1 MVAPLAPATPPA
13 PPAAPSSSAVSVP
26 ASARRRIMDEA
37 GVLFVRDGYEAT
49 SMRDIAAAVG
59 IKAGSLYHHFSSK
72 DELLV
77 AILHAGIDVM
87 EAAFDQAAR
96 DSAGLGAPERIA
108 HHVRAHLSALFEN
121 GPYTATH
128 VTTFRTAPAAVRR
141 DVVRRRDAYEE
152 RWTGLLV
159 ELRDGGAVRAD
170 ANVAV
175 ARLALLGAMNASV
188 EWFDPDR
195 GSLDDLAAEL
205 ARLSWSGVGA

>member
-1 MVAPLAPATPPA
+1 
-13 PPAAPSSSAVSVP
+13 
-26 ASARRRIMDEA
+26 MDEA
-37 GVLFVRDGYEAT
+37 GLLFVRDGYEAT

-59 IKAGSLYHHFSSK
+59 IKAGSLYHHFASK

-87 EAAFDQAAR
+87 DDAFEQAGR
-96 DSAGLGAPERIA
+96 DSAGLPAPDRIA

-128 VTTFRTAPAAVRR
+128 VTTFRTAPAPVRH
-141 DVVRRRDAYEE
+141 VVVQRRDAYEE
-152 RWTGLLV
+152 RWNGLLV
-159 ELRDGGAVRAD
+159 ELRDAGAVRAGT
-170 ANVAV
+170 NVAV

-195 GSLDDLAAEL
+195 GSLDDLATEL
-205 ARLSWSGVGA
+205 ARLSWSGMAA